1 MDDEIDEMDSGD
13 EAQLLEETKEM
24 ERKQAEK
31 EAKKKAKQEKRELK
45 EKLKQE
51 KKEKREQELK
61 EKKERKEKEK
71 EEKLHNKPS
80 TEKKKMS
87 LKKKHLHFF
96 DKVKTKLEKNEVFQQ
111 GMMKDLF
118 SNNMEEIMK
127 PYLNMLFN
135 KNITPSK
142 DPNELVKA
150 AGFPELMKTPKFL
163 DEPSHAMEVINHYN
177 PLEEPEKE
185 PKETI
190 EIETKKEEESHCDD
204 ADAINIESA
213 PIEDPSKI
221 MEIIPEEKEQ
231 VKPADQDDKEV
242 IKMEEETRHT
252 TNDASTVIYSE
263 NAPKEPTCCWSKFVR
278 EVKKDGNINLLTS
291 SLRLE
296 LYTHESTWKSADEHT
311 KNLLYT
317 FILAIT
323 DLMTEKLR
331 HWTLK
336 RADILKSDSVEAFSN
351 SNKDIHVYEFNP
363 ASCENVPFD
372 NSPNLNW
379 HFDKNIKTV
388 ENEELDNLKP
398 IGGLRN
404 SKLQG
409 LMELQE
415 IKNPQKEAV
424 SFSLPL
430 YLINTRDSFAF
441 DLIEKVTEV
450 NFNGRKAIKT
460 GLIDFD
466 NIKLIPFLSIDYYFD
481 PHTHP
486 LNFKAFVDKFPD
498 YHVGV
503 TTYNNFYSHE
513 ELCEI
518 ENRCYQTERDF
529 FNSIFY

>member
-1 MDDEIDEMDSGD
+1 MKRAKLDQLIAKDIHAALSKSNVQIGIQCKKSLCGKKAFLKTFTEGLQLDDEIDEMDSGD

-190 EIETKKEEESHCDD
+190 EIETKK
-204 ADAINIESA
+204 
-213 PIEDPSKI
+213 K
-221 MEIIPEEKEQ
+221 
-231 VKPADQDDKEV
+231 
-242 IKMEEETRHT
+242 
-252 TNDASTVIYSE
+252 
-263 NAPKEPTCCWSKFVR
+263 
-278 EVKKDGNINLLTS
+278 
-291 SLRLE
+291 
-296 LYTHESTWKSADEHT
+296 
-311 KNLLYT
+311 KNLIAMMPML
-317 FILAIT
+317 
-323 DLMTEKLR
+323 
-331 HWTLK
+331 
-336 RADILKSDSVEAFSN
+336 
-351 SNKDIHVYEFNP
+351 
-363 ASCENVPFD
+363 
-372 NSPNLNW
+372 
-379 HFDKNIKTV
+379 
-388 ENEELDNLKP
+388 
-398 IGGLRN
+398 
-404 SKLQG
+404 
-409 LMELQE
+409 
-415 IKNPQKEAV
+415 
-424 SFSLPL
+424 
-430 YLINTRDSFAF
+430 
-441 DLIEKVTEV
+441 
-450 NFNGRKAIKT
+450 
-460 GLIDFD
+460 
-466 NIKLIPFLSIDYYFD
+466 
-481 PHTHP
+481 
-486 LNFKAFVDKFPD
+486 
-498 YHVGV
+498 
-503 TTYNNFYSHE
+503 
-513 ELCEI
+513 
-518 ENRCYQTERDF
+518 
-529 FNSIFY
+529 